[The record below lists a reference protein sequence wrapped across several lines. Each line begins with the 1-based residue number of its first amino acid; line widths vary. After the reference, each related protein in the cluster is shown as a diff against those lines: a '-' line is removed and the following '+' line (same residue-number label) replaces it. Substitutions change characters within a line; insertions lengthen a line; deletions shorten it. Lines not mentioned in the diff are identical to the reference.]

1 MAPTSNFEGKRVVVT
16 GAAGGIGAATA
27 TAFAAVGARVLVVD
41 RMEDH
46 GRAVVEAISQAGGTA
61 RFQMGDVADEA
72 SVAGYVAAAV
82 NHFGGID
89 VFFNNAGIEGKIV
102 PISEYDVADFDRVIA
117 VNLRGMFLGLKHVL
131 KVMLPARSGSII
143 NNASVSALRGAAGM
157 CGYIASKHGILG
169 LTKTAAIEVASAGV
183 RVNAICPGPIET
195 RMMHSIEELTNP
207 GDPGKVSSQVI
218 ARNPTG
224 RYGRPE
230 EVAQAVMFLA
240 SDAASYIN
248 GVALPVDGGRM
259 AF

>member
-1 MAPTSNFEGKRVVVT
+1 MDQDSNFVGKSVVVT
-16 GAAGGIGAATA
+16 GAAGGIGAVTA
-27 TAFAAVGARVLVVD
+27 TSFAAAGAKVLVVD
-41 RMEDH
+41 RMEDL
-46 GRAVVEAISQAGGTA
+46 GRGVAEAICQAGGIA
-61 RFQMGDVADEA
+61 RFQLGDVSDEA
-72 SVAGYVAAAV
+72 SVTSYVAAAV

-102 PISEYDVADFDRVIA
+102 PIAECDVADFDRVIA

-131 KVMLPARSGSII
+131 KVMLPTGSGSII

-169 LTKTAAIEVASAGV
+169 LTKTAAIEAAASGV

-195 RMMHSIEELTNP
+195 RMMHSIEELTSP
-207 GDPGKVSSQVI
+207 GDPGKVASQVI

>member
-1 MAPTSNFEGKRVVVT
+1 MNRQFEGKSVVVT

-27 TAFAAVGARVLVVD
+27 AAFATAGAKVLVVD
-41 RMEDH
+41 RSEEA
-46 GRAVVEAISQAGGTA
+46 GRRTVEELCQAGGTA
-61 RFQMGDVADEA
+61 RFQAGDVANED
-72 SVAGYVAAAV
+72 SVTEYVAKAV
-82 NHFGGID
+82 EHFGGID
-89 VFFNNAGIEGKIV
+89 VFFNNAGIEGKIF
-102 PISEYDVADFDRVIA
+102 PIVDCAAEDFDKVIA
-117 VNLRGMFLGLKHVL
+117 VNLRGMFLGMKHAL
-131 KVMLPARSGSII
+131 KVMLPAKSGAII
-143 NNASVSALRGAAGM
+143 NNASVSGLRGAAGM
-157 CGYIASKHGILG
+157 CAYIASKHGILG

-195 RMMHSIEELTNP
+195 RMMHSIEELTSP
-207 GDPGKVSSQVI
+207 GDPAKVASQVL

-240 SDAASYIN
+240 SPAASYIN